1 MEFRR
6 KVSGRYVRRAVLGI
20 LLATLCFH
28 RVFFSVSAADEK
40 VVSVKTDSENIYL
53 YVKGVSGI
61 MGETVQIGT
70 VFCENVAVDSME
82 ALSVPLRTVIL
93 MDNSY
98 SIKADRRSDIQEI
111 LNAVVDGRM
120 EGEEFR
126 VGTFSDSVTWLCGYT
141 TDYVAVKSILD
152 NLEYASQDT
161 YFSDCLYGVI
171 EEMSED
177 EDPVYSR
184 IIIVSDGADDQAIG
198 YTNQEVSDLLG
209 QRGIPVYTIGIS
221 GDNSALGN
229 MFSFSRASKAEY
241 YLLDGSVSKEEIIVS
256 LLEDHQM
263 SCIRITPDSA
273 LMDGSQKRIKVVL
286 QTDKGDVEVT
296 ASVDMPFSSR
306 ILPTE
311 EAQET
316 SGETQEISGETQE
329 TSGEMQ
335 ASSDE
340 SWHPSEES
348 LEPMDEAADASEA
361 TQASAGVLVIFLAFC
376 GGAIFIV
383 ILMIVIMLIVVGRKK
398 ACRKAEADTAVYNAA
413 AQRQMPQMQVPMA
426 DMRGE
431 PQAQGDVVVAQTMVL
446 SRENTDDG
454 NTVSLW
460 NQAAGQPANTYLVL
474 RDNARLSSMFKVPI
488 RDVIRIGRKD
498 ADIVIDYDKYISAKQ
513 CEIIKRGA
521 LLYIKDLGSA
531 NGTYYEDVRVQD
543 QEIPITS
550 GGTIQIGQSKF
561 TITIVME

>member
-1 MEFRR
+1 MELRR
-6 KVSGRYVRRAVLGI
+6 KVSGGYLRRTVLAVL
-20 LLATLCFH
+20 LAMLCFH
-28 RVFFSVSAADEK
+28 RVFFYVSAADEK
-40 VVSVKTDSENIYL
+40 VVSVKTDGENIYL

-61 MGETVQIGT
+61 TDETVQIGT
-70 VFCENVAVDSME
+70 VFCENVAMESME

-93 MDNSY
+93 VDNSY
-98 SIKADRRSDIQEI
+98 SIKADRRPDIQEI
-111 LNAVVDGRM
+111 LKAVVDGRM

-126 VGTFSDSVTWLCGYT
+126 VGTFSDSVAWLCGYT
-141 TDYVAVKSILD
+141 TDYVAVKSILS

-209 QRGIPVYTIGIS
+209 QSGIPVYTIGTL

-241 YLLDGSVSKEEIIVS
+241 YLLDGSVSKEEIIAS

-263 SCIRITPDSA
+263 SCIRITPDNV
-273 LMDGSQKRIKVVL
+273 LLDGSQKSIKVVL
-286 QTDKGDVEVT
+286 QTDGGDVTVT

-306 ILPTE
+306 ILPSE
-311 EAQET
+311 
-316 SGETQEISGETQE
+316 ETQE
-329 TSGEMQ
+329 TSDEMQ

-340 SWHPSEES
+340 WHSSEES
-348 LEPMDEAADASEA
+348 LQPMDEAADASEA
-361 TQASAGVLVIFLAFC
+361 TQASAGVSVIFIAI
-376 GGAIFIV
+376 GGGVIFFV
-383 ILMIVIMLIVVGRKK
+383 ILMIVIMLIAVDRKK
-398 ACRKAEADTAVYNAA
+398 VCRKAEADTAVYNAA
-413 AQRQMPQMQVPMA
+413 AQQQMSQIQAAMA
-426 DMRGE
+426 DMGRE
-431 PQAQGDVVVAQTMVL
+431 PQAQGDVVVAQTTVL
-446 SRENTDDG
+446 SRENTGDG

-498 ADIVIDYDKYISAKQ
+498 ADIVIDYDKYVSAKQ
-513 CEIIKRGA
+513 CEIIRRGA
-521 LLYIKDLGSA
+521 LLYIKDLGSS
-531 NGTYYEDVRVQD
+531 NGTYYEDVRVYD